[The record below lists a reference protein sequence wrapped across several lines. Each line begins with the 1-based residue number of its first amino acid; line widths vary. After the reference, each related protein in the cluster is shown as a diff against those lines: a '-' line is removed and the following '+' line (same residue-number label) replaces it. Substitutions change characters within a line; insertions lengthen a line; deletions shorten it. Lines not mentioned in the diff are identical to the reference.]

1 MTLANVILQV
11 PVNKDTDSYFEVI
24 VQYVLDNMKSTYR
37 ETIFEYT
44 NSILLIIH
52 KPTSGV
58 YYGNFKSKFIRRL
71 RIEILVQANA
81 AYKIRIT
88 P

>member
-1 MTLANVILQV
+1 MTLANVIVQL

-44 NSILLIIH
+44 NSILLIEEN
-52 KPTSGV
+52 T
-58 YYGNFKSKFIRRL
+58 
-71 RIEILVQANA
+71 
-81 AYKIRIT
+81 
-88 P
+88 